1 MVWNGMEWCGMVNHG
16 EAWLG
21 LGETSLYFG
30 KSLPKSRSVLKF
42 IFFYNV

>member
-1 MVWNGMEWCGMVNHG
+1 MARSGEEWYGMVNHG
-16 EAWLG
+16 EARLG